1 MSDTIASDDKT
12 QIGTVNP
19 ATETIVNR
27 ARRVHET
34 RKRFG
39 YELLRG

>member
-19 ATETIVNR
+19 ATGTTVNR
-27 ARRVHET
+27 RDVYTKPVSVSAMN
-34 RKRFG
+34 F
-39 YELLRG
+39 